1 MSNTDIQVKPEHVI
15 ESLSR
20 QVAEQAQKIGMLE
33 SYIRQLQ
40 EHQPEEPKAV
50 VDL

>member
-1 MSNTDIQVKPEHVI
+1 MSNTDIQVNPEHVI

-20 QVAEQAQKIGMLE
+20 QIAEQAQKIAMLE
-33 SYIRQLQ
+33 SYLRQMQ
-40 EHQPEEPKAV
+40 EEPKQEPKAV

>member
-20 QVAEQAQKIGMLE
+20 QIAEQAQKIAMLE
-33 SYIRQLQ
+33 SYLRQMQ
-40 EHQPEEPKAV
+40 EQQSEEPKAV

>member
-20 QVAEQAQKIGMLE
+20 QVAEQAQKIGILE
-33 SYIRQLQ
+33 SYIRQIQ
-40 EHQPEEPKAV
+40 EQQTSEPKAV

>member
-1 MSNTDIQVKPEHVI
+1 MSKQDIQVNPEHVI

-20 QVAEQAQKIGMLE
+20 QIAEQAQKIAMLE
-33 SYIRQLQ
+33 SYLRQMQ
-40 EHQPEEPKAV
+40 EQQSEEPKAV

>member
-1 MSNTDIQVKPEHVI
+1 MSNQDIQVKPEHVI

-20 QVAEQAQKIGMLE
+20 QVAEQAQKIAILE
-33 SYIRQLQ
+33 SYLRQMQ
-40 EHQPEEPKAV
+40 EEPKQEPKAV

>member
-1 MSNTDIQVKPEHVI
+1 MSNQDIQVKPEHVI

-40 EHQPEEPKAV
+40 EQQPEEPKAV